1 MKKLFLLLALL
12 LPLCVMAAEEQAP
25 LDPAPINPHDTA
37 SLQRGAHTFM
47 NYCLAC
53 HSAQAVRYNQ
63 LESIGL
69 TDDQIKKDFLS
80 GDKKV
85 GDPIVGAMRPE
96 DAKKAFGAAPPD
108 LGLEARVRGADWL
121 YTYLRSFYQDGK
133 RPTGWNNVVFN
144 NVGMPHVLAA
154 LQGTQV
160 LKTEQVKGEDG
171 QVKEVSKLE
180 LAKPG
185 SMTPA
190 QYNQT
195 VADLVNYMTWMGEPA
210 QNTRY
215 VTGILVL
222 LFLGIAFVVVYLLKR
237 EYWKEIH

>member
-1 MKKLFLLLALL
+1 
-12 LPLCVMAAEEQAP
+12 MAAEEQAP

-63 LESIGL
+63 LEGIGL

-85 GDPIVGAMRPE
+85 GDPIIGAMRPE

-121 YTYLRSFYQDGK
+121 YTYLRSFYQDAK

-160 LKTEQVKGEDG
+160 LKTGQVKGEDG
-171 QVKEVSKLE
+171 QARPETKLE

-195 VADLVNYMTWMGEPA
+195 VADLVNYLTWMGEPA
-210 QNTRY
+210 QQTRHLM
-215 VTGILVL
+215 GFIVL
-222 LFLGIAFVVVYLLKR
+222 GFLGLAFIIVYLLKR
-237 EYWKEIH
+237 EYWKGIH

>member
-12 LPLCVMAAEEQAP
+12 LPLVSFGAEENVQ
-25 LDPAPINPHDTA
+25 LDTAPIDTHDIY
-37 SLQRGAHTFM
+37 SLQRGARTFM
-47 NYCLAC
+47 NYCLSC
-53 HSAQAVRYNQ
+53 HSAQAMRYSR
-63 LESIGL
+63 LEDLGL
-69 TDDQIKKDFLS
+69 TEDEIKKNFLPA
-80 GDKKV
+80 DKKI
-85 GDPIVGAMRPE
+85 GDTMTVAMQP
-96 DAKKAFGAAPPD
+96 DFAKKVFGAAPPD
-108 LGLEARVRGADWL
+108 LGLEARARGADWL
-121 YTYLRSFYQDGK
+121 YTYLRSFYRDDK
-133 RPTGWNNVVFN
+133 RPTGWNNTVFN
-144 NVGMPHVLAA
+144 NVGMPHVLWE
-154 LQGTQV
+154 LQGVQV
-160 LKTEQVKGEDG
+160 LKTEQVKGEGG

-195 VADLVNYMTWMGEPA
+195 VADLVNYLTWMGEPA
-210 QNTRY
+210 QNTRH